1 MKKVIISRILPNIKC
16 PDFSILSVLS
26 KHKTRREEILT
37 RDLVS
42 FLANFFLPLTFY
54 TANGKN
60 FQFYV
65 LRVHFLH
72 VSLLTVN
79 LIETLGKDC

>member
-16 PDFSILSVLS
+16 PGFSILSVLS
-26 KHKTRREEILT
+26 KHKTRRGEILT

-60 FQFYV
+60 SQF
-65 LRVHFLH
+65 LRPTGTFFARF
-72 VSLLTVN
+72 SAN
-79 LIETLGKDC
+79 G